1 MEPQVGALEGMGV
14 SAVSQVVNQIRREN
28 LTGERANPMLN
39 CFPLLP
45 LEQRFERTISWY
57 REFLR
62 VAA

>member
-1 MEPQVGALEGMGV
+1 MGV